1 MPSMPP
7 QNPNADKAR
16 AAIREYAGLPV
27 VHIPQHAPTKL
38 DPLRAAL
45 IAATVDVVTG
55 VCWLRDDDGVAREY
69 RGDDTVGCVTWAGRE
84 WNTSAAHPA
93 GQAAKKDGMR

>member
-55 VCWLRDDDGVAREY
+55 VCLLRDEAGLPTTY
-69 RGDDTVGCVTWAGRE
+69 TGDDTVGVVTWAGRE
-84 WNTSAAHPA
+84 WDTSAAHPA
-93 GQAAKKDGMR
+93 GQAAEKEK